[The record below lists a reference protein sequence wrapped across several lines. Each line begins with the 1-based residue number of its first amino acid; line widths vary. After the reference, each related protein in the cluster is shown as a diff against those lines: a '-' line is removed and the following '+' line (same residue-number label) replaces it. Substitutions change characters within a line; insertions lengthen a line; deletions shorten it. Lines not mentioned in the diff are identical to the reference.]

1 MIPMLPPRSRLLLVC
16 LMSVGLAACATP
28 RASDSPLRTPSPPPS
43 VTAEPTREPASNA
56 PAPSSSPT
64 AGEIAAEPPPLT
76 LEAVASG
83 LDAPIN
89 ITATPSGWL
98 LVNERRGRVVAVD
111 PMTGETAVAL
121 DLTDRVLGEGERG
134 LLGLALHPEWPDVA
148 RAFIHYS
155 DRNGDTVLAEFGASA
170 DSDPPV
176 LDAGSERIL
185 LQVRQPYANHN
196 GGQLAFGPDGFLY
209 LGLGDGGSGGDPE
222 GNGQN
227 PRTVLGTIL
236 RLDVS
241 EPGTY
246 SIPAGNP
253 FAGGD
258 AGAAEVWLYGL
269 RNPWRF
275 SFDRSTGLLWIAD
288 VGQNAYEEINRV
300 DPETDAGANLGWAVM
315 EASHCFAD
323 PACSSDGMLMP
334 VAEYGRDLGCSI
346 TGGHVYRGEAL
357 PDLRGWYLAGDY
369 CTGIVFG
376 VRSDTDGDVVI
387 PRVLLDSDA
396 AISSFG
402 EGPDGELYVADI
414 SSGSVYRIVPAG

>member
-1 MIPMLPPRSRLLLVC
+1 MI
-16 LMSVGLAACATP
+16 ATP
-28 RASDSPLRTPSPPPS
+28 EPASDSPSARESPI
-43 VTAEPTREPASNA
+43 
-56 PAPSSSPT
+56 
-64 AGEIAAEPPPLT
+64 AGEIAAEPPALA

-98 LVNERRGRVVAVD
+98 LVNERPGRVVAVD
-111 PMTGETAVAL
+111 PATGDTAVTL

-134 LLGLALHPEWPDVA
+134 LLGLALHPDWPDVG
-148 RAFIHYS
+148 RAFLHYS
-155 DRNGDTVLAEFGASA
+155 DRNRDTVLSEFGAVA
-170 DSDPPV
+170 DSDPLV

-185 LQVRQPYANHN
+185 LQVRQPYPNHN

-227 PRTVLGTIL
+227 PRTVLGAIL
-236 RLDVS
+236 RLDVA

-258 AGAAEVWLYGL
+258 AGAAEVYLYGL

-275 SFDRSTGLLWIAD
+275 SFDRATGLLWIAD

-300 DPETDAGANLGWAVM
+300 DPQTDAGANLGWAVM

-323 PACSSDGMLMP
+323 PACSSNGMLMP
-334 VAEYGRDLGCSI
+334 VAEYGRDHGCSI

-376 VRSDTDGDVVI
+376 VRSDTEGDVVI
-387 PRVLLDSDA
+387 PRMLLDSDA

-402 EGPDGELYVADI
+402 EGPDGEVYVADI
-414 SSGSVYRIVPAG
+414 NSGTIYRIVPAG

>member
-1 MIPMLPPRSRLLLVC
+1 
-16 LMSVGLAACATP
+16 MSVGLAACATP
-28 RASDSPLRTPSPPPS
+28 RASDSPLRTPSPTPS
-43 VTAEPTREPASNA
+43 VTAEPTREAASDG

-64 AGEIAAEPPPLT
+64 TGEIAAEPPPVT

-89 ITATPSGWL
+89 ITATPGGWL
-98 LVNERRGRVVAVD
+98 LVNERSGRVVAVD
-111 PMTGETAVAL
+111 PTTGETAVAL

-134 LLGLALHPEWPDVA
+134 LLGLALHPEWPGVA

-155 DRNGDTVLAEFGASA
+155 DRNGDTVLAEFSASV

-185 LQVRQPYANHN
+185 LQVQQPYANHN
-196 GGQLAFGPDGFLY
+196 GGQLAFGPDGLLY
-209 LGLGDGGSGGDPE
+209 LGLGDGGSGGDPQ

-241 EPGTY
+241 EPGT
-246 SIPAGNP
+246 SSVPAGNP

-258 AGAAEVWLYGL
+258 AGAAEVYLYGL

-288 VGQNAYEEINRV
+288 VGQSAYEEINRV
-300 DPETDAGANLGWAVM
+300 DPRTDAGANLGWAVM

-346 TGGHVYRGEAL
+346 TGGQVYRGEAL

-376 VRSDTDGDVVI
+376 VRSDTAGDAVI

-414 SSGSVYRIVPAG
+414 SSGTIYRIVPAG